1 MRKQLNNRC
10 TGLTDTPTSDA
21 ATNNRPPLDGVRV
34 VDFTWIVAGPTCTRL
49 LGDLGAEVIRVEN
62 EQTLDSIRFGRP
74 HPNGFDPPDSGAMFN
89 WLDRNKRSITVNA
102 RHPDG
107 LDLIKRL
114 IRISDVLV
122 ENYSSRILE
131 NWGLSYEEQRAENP
145 EIIYVSLS
153 GFGHSGPQRD
163 YSTWGPTAQALS
175 GLTAM
180 SGLPEAPEPAGW
192 GFSYLDHMAG
202 FTAAAAITAALRH
215 RRETGQGQWI
225 DLSQVETGMALTAP
239 ATLDYTVNGRR
250 YRQTGNP
257 PGNRSVWPQAAPH
270 NTYPTAGDD
279 NWIMITCT
287 SDAEWEA
294 FCNASDHPHWRTDH
308 RFATLPARLRHQDEL
323 DEQIGSWTAGQDG
336 RALMQRLQSA
346 DVPAGVVQNGVDLV
360 VRDPQMKSRDWTV
373 TRDHP
378 VIGEHLTDGLQIRF
392 SRTPAHRNLP
402 GPPLGEANQYV
413 FSDLLGLSD
422 DRIAELQVNGAMG

>member
-1 MRKQLNNRC
+1 M
-10 TGLTDTPTSDA
+10 TDSEPNT
-21 ATNNRPPLDGVRV
+21 RPPLDGVRV

-74 HPNGFDPPDSGAMFN
+74 HPNGFAPPDSGAMFN

-114 IRISDVLV
+114 IRVSDVVV

-131 NWGLSYEEQRAENP
+131 NWGLSYEEQQAENP

-192 GFSYLDHMAG
+192 GYSYLDHMAG
-202 FTAAAAITAALRH
+202 FTAAAAITAALKH
-215 RRETGQGQWI
+215 RREPVKDSGST
-225 DLSQVETGMALTAP
+225 SHRSRP
-239 ATLDYTVNGRR
+239 A
-250 YRQTGNP
+250 
-257 PGNRSVWPQAAPH
+257 WP
-270 NTYPTAGDD
+270 
-279 NWIMITCT
+279 
-287 SDAEWEA
+287 
-294 FCNASDHPHWRTDH
+294 
-308 RFATLPARLRHQDEL
+308 
-323 DEQIGSWTAGQDG
+323 
-336 RALMQRLQSA
+336 
-346 DVPAGVVQNGVDLV
+346 
-360 VRDPQMKSRDWTV
+360 
-373 TRDHP
+373 
-378 VIGEHLTDGLQIRF
+378 
-392 SRTPAHRNLP
+392 
-402 GPPLGEANQYV
+402 
-413 FSDLLGLSD
+413 
-422 DRIAELQVNGAMG
+422 

>member
-1 MRKQLNNRC
+1 M
-10 TGLTDTPTSDA
+10 TDSEPNT
-21 ATNNRPPLDGVRV
+21 RPPLDGVRV

-114 IRISDVLV
+114 IRISDVVV

-131 NWGLSYEEQRAENP
+131 NWGLSYAEQRAENP

-192 GFSYLDHMAG
+192 GYSYLDHMAG
-202 FTAAAAITAALRH
+202 FTAAAAITAALKH
-215 RRETGQGQWI
+215 RRDSGQGQWI
-225 DLSQVETGMALTAP
+225 DLSQVETGMALTGP
-239 ATLDYTVNGRR
+239 ATLDFTVNGRR
-250 YRQTGNP
+250 YRDTGNP
-257 PGNRSVWPQAAPH
+257 PGNRSVWPRTAPH

-287 SDAEWEA
+287 SDAEWET
-294 FCNASDHPHWRTDH
+294 FCEISDHPHWRADR
-308 RFATLPARLRHQDEL
+308 RFATLPARLRHEDEL

-336 RALMQRLQSA
+336 RALMQRLQAA

-360 VRDPQMKSRDWTV
+360 VNDPQMKAREWTV

-378 VIGEHLTDGLQIRF
+378 VIGEHLTDGLQIHF
-392 SRTPAHRNLP
+392 SRTPAHRDRP

-413 FSDLLGLSD
+413 FSELLGLSD
-422 DRIAELQVNGAMG
+422 ERIAELRMNGAMG

>member
-1 MRKQLNNRC
+1 MGSSNSNA
-10 TGLTDTPTSDA
+10 DA
-21 ATNNRPPLDGVRV
+21 KPPLDGIRV

-114 IRISDVLV
+114 IRVSDVV
-122 ENYSSRILE
+122 IENYSSRILE
-131 NWGLSYEEQRAENP
+131 NWGLSFEEQRAENS

-192 GFSYLDHMAG
+192 GYSYLDHMAG

-225 DLSQVETGMALTAP
+225 DLSQVETGMALT
-239 ATLDYTVNGRR
+239 
-250 YRQTGNP
+250 
-257 PGNRSVWPQAAPH
+257 RS
-270 NTYPTAGDD
+270 
-279 NWIMITCT
+279 
-287 SDAEWEA
+287 
-294 FCNASDHPHWRTDH
+294 CNARFHRQRPPISRHWQ
-308 RFATLPARLRHQDEL
+308 PAR
-323 DEQIGSWTAGQDG
+323 
-336 RALMQRLQSA
+336 QSF
-346 DVPAGVVQNGVDLV
+346 
-360 VRDPQMKSRDWTV
+360 
-373 TRDHP
+373 
-378 VIGEHLTDGLQIRF
+378 GLAT
-392 SRTPAHRNLP
+392 SRTSQHLPNRRRRQLDHDHLHDRRRMGSLLRRERPPALAHRQSIRHPPRAPTTP
-402 GPPLGEANQYV
+402 G
-413 FSDLLGLSD
+413 
-422 DRIAELQVNGAMG
+422 